1 MGQFR
6 QISTFVEVVAKGSL
20 SAAARAEGI
29 APAMIGRR
37 LDALE
42 QRLGVKLLQRTTRKL
57 ALTNE
62 GAAFLEDCQR
72 ILGELEEA
80 EAAVAERSVKASG
93 HLLISAPAG
102 FGRQHVAPLIPSFVA
117 EHRDV
122 TVSLNLNDR
131 LVDLIGE
138 GIDVAIRI
146 ASLSDSSLVSTKLAD
161 NQRVLVGSP
170 AYLKRAG
177 TPRIPADLAKHNC
190 LAISSEGSQRGWTF
204 RENGKNVILKVAGNM
219 VCNDGEVLH
228 DWALAGKG
236 LAWRSMWE
244 VGAEIASGQLVTV
257 LDQFAAPGN
266 DIYAV
271 FAQRRHLPLRIRAFV
286 DFLRH
291 SYSQPIT
298 GANALSEDAGPAGAS
313 AASRLRCSPLRARTD
328 VRFSATSAFATMCAG
343 VTQEQSRSLP
353 LTQSTQKRA
362 AEPIK
367 HTQNPCLT
375 EI

>member
-131 LVDLIGE
+131 RVDLVAE
-138 GIDVAIRI
+138 GIDVAIRVRPPP
-146 ASLSDSSLVSTKLAD
+146 LPDSDLVL
-161 NQRVLVGSP
+161 RVLAERSQCMVGSP
-170 AYLKRAG
+170 LLFAG
-177 TPRIPADLAKHNC
+177 APLPQAPADLADWPS
-190 LAISSEGSQRGWTF
+190 LALGTPQQQYQWDLHGPDGARAQLRHTPRFVTGDMLTL
-204 RENGKNVILKVAGNM
+204 RDAAVAGVGVVQLPTM
-219 VCNDGEVLH
+219 MITAQVADGSLLPLMAQWRPQREIIHAVFPSRRGLLPAVR
-228 DWALAGKG
+228 ALIDH
-236 LAWRSMWE
+236 LAH
-244 VGAEIASGQLVTV
+244 G
-257 LDQFAAPGN
+257 FAA
-266 DIYAV
+266 
-271 FAQRRHLPLRIRAFV
+271 L
-286 DFLRH
+286 
-291 SYSQPIT
+291 
-298 GANALSEDAGPAGAS
+298 E
-313 AASRLRCSPLRARTD
+313 
-328 VRFSATSAFATMCAG
+328 
-343 VTQEQSRSLP
+343 E
-353 LTQSTQKRA
+353 
-362 AEPIK
+362 E
-367 HTQNPCLT
+367 
-375 EI
+375 

>member
-6 QISTFVEVVAKGSL
+6 QISTFVEVVSKGSL

-42 QRLGVKLLQRTTRKL
+42 SRLGVKLLQRTTRKL

-72 ILGELEEA
+72 ILAELEEA
-80 EAAVAERSVKASG
+80 ETAVAERSAHATG
-93 HLLISAPAG
+93 HLMISAPAG
-102 FGRQHVAPLIPSFVA
+102 FGRQHVAPLIPSFLA

-122 TVSLNLNDR
+122 SVTLNMSDR
-131 LVDLIGE
+131 VVDIVGE

-146 ASLSDSSLVSTKLAD
+146 ASLSDSNLVSVKLAD
-161 NQRVLVGSP
+161 NERVVVAAPS
-170 AYLKRAG
+170 YLKRYG
-177 TPRIPADLAKHNC
+177 EPKTLADLAKHNC

-204 RENGKNVILKVAGNM
+204 RDNGKNVVMKVSGNM
-219 VCNDGEVLH
+219 GSNDGQVLH

-244 VGAEIASGQLVTV
+244 VGNEIEAGKLQTV
-257 LDQFAAPGN
+257 LNEHSAPGN

-291 SYSQPIT
+291 TYAQPDYWRK
-298 GANALSEDAGPAGAS
+298 SW
-313 AASRLRCSPLRARTD
+313 
-328 VRFSATSAFATMCAG
+328 
-343 VTQEQSRSLP
+343 
-353 LTQSTQKRA
+353 K
-362 AEPIK
+362 
-367 HTQNPCLT
+367 
-375 EI
+375 

>member
-6 QISTFVEVVAKGSL
+6 QISTFVEVVARGSL

-42 QRLGVKLLQRTTRKL
+42 SRLGVKLLQRTTRKL
-57 ALTNE
+57 ALTDE

-72 ILGELEEA
+72 ILAELEEA
-80 EAAVAERSVKASG
+80 ESAVAERSAHATG
-93 HLLISAPAG
+93 HLMISAPAG
-102 FGRQHVAPLIPSFVA
+102 FGRQHVAPLLPSFLS

-122 TVSLNLNDR
+122 TATLNMSDR
-131 LVDLIGE
+131 VVDIVGE

-146 ASLSDSSLVSTKLAD
+146 ASLADSNLVSVKLAD
-161 NQRVLVGSP
+161 NERVVVAAPS
-170 AYLKRAG
+170 YLKRYG
-177 TPRIPADLAKHNC
+177 EPKTLADLAKHNC

-204 RENGKNVILKVAGNM
+204 RDNGKNVVLKVNGNM
-219 VCNDGEVLH
+219 GCNDGQVLH

-244 VGAEIASGQLVTV
+244 VGSEIEAGKLQTV
-257 LDQFAAPGN
+257 LDQHAAPGN

-291 SYSQPIT
+291 TYAQGDYWRKS
-298 GANALSEDAGPAGAS
+298 G
-313 AASRLRCSPLRARTD
+313 
-328 VRFSATSAFATMCAG
+328 
-343 VTQEQSRSLP
+343 EQ
-353 LTQSTQKRA
+353 
-362 AEPIK
+362 
-367 HTQNPCLT
+367 
-375 EI
+375 

>member
-1 MGQFR
+1 MDHFK
-6 QISTFVEVVAKGSL
+6 QISTFVEVAAKGSL

-42 QRLGVKLLQRTTRKL
+42 ERLGVKLLQRSTRKI

-62 GAAFLEDCQR
+62 GIAFLEDCQR
-72 ILGELEEA
+72 ILADLEDA
-80 EAAVAERSVKASG
+80 ESAVSERSARASG

-102 FGRQHVAPLIPSFVA
+102 FGRQHVAPLIPSFLA

-122 TVSLNLNDR
+122 AVTLNLNDR
-131 LVDLIGE
+131 VVDLIGE

-146 ASLSDSSLVSTKLAD
+146 AALSDSSLIGVKLAD
-161 NQRVLVGSP
+161 NKRVVVAAP
-170 AYLKRAG
+170 AYIKKYG
-177 TPRIPADLAKHNC
+177 VPASLDDLAKHNC

-204 RENGKNVILKVAGNM
+204 RQAGKNVTLKVTGNM
-219 VCNDGEVLH
+219 VCNDGAVLH
-228 DWALAGKG
+228 DWALSGKG

-244 VGAEIASGQLVTV
+244 VGSAIESGQLVTV
-257 LDQFAAPGN
+257 LDEFAAPGN

-291 SYSQPIT
+291 AYAQP
-298 GANALSEDAGPAGAS
+298 DYW
-313 AASRLRCSPLRARTD
+313 R
-328 VRFSATSAFATMCAG
+328 M
-343 VTQEQSRSLP
+343 
-353 LTQSTQKRA
+353 K
-362 AEPIK
+362 
-367 HTQNPCLT
+367 
-375 EI
+375 